1 MSRSLRGRAL
11 LVALAAT
18 VAGCESDPGAQVV
31 QRDVYVGPDAL
42 ERCMADWGSQELCQ
56 KQLDDAEK
64 KKLAEAAHSGGGGGA
79 MPIFVNTFGG
89 GYQPALYGPAYAS
102 GNRSVV
108 HNGKPVVPVKN
119 GGIRTAM
126 FSGVNPASQ
135 PLRFG
140 APKQPSPAAWAQR
153 AFAKQ
158 PPVSVPSPARSVSVS
173 RGGFGST
180 GAGISS
186 GG

>member
-1 MSRSLRGRAL
+1 MSRSFRGRAL
-11 LVALAAT
+11 LVALAAS

-42 ERCMADWGSQELCQ
+42 ERCMADWGSQDLCQ

-64 KKLAEAAHSGGGGGA
+64 KRLAESVQNGAGGGV
-79 MPIFVNTFGG
+79 MPVFVNTFGG
-89 GYQPALYGPAYAS
+89 GYHPALYGPSYVS
-102 GNRSVV
+102 GNRSAV

-119 GGIRTAM
+119 SGLRTAT
-126 FSGVNPASQ
+126 FSGVSPAAQ

-140 APKQPSPAAWAQR
+140 APRQPNPSAWAQR

-158 PPVSVPSPARSVSVS
+158 PPVSVPSPARSVVVS